1 MIRFIFVMTLLTLA
15 TGCRQEQETQ
25 QKLDH
30 NTIQSVLVQQASFG
44 NYQVP
49 TAYAG
54 EVSARYESNLAF
66 RISGKII
73 ARYVDV
79 GHQVKPGTLLA
90 KLDPVDMELNVQA
103 AQAQVAAAES
113 EYALA
118 KVELERY
125 ASLLNKKFITQ
136 AEYDARVMTYKA
148 TKAKVDLAQAQ
159 LAVTTN
165 QATYSSLYADQSGVI
180 TAVLAEAGQV
190 VQAGQGVI
198 RLTRPEEKEVVINV
212 PENRV
217 DELQAAL

>member
-103 AQAQVAAAES
+103 AQAQVAAAE
-113 EYALA
+113 ERPARRGALP
-118 KVELERY
+118 
-125 ASLLNKKFITQ
+125 
-136 AEYDARVMTYKA
+136 ARRPQT
-148 TKAKVDLAQAQ
+148 
-159 LAVTTN
+159 
-165 QATYSSLYADQSGVI
+165 
-180 TAVLAEAGQV
+180 GQ
-190 VQAGQGVI
+190 
-198 RLTRPEEKEVVINV
+198 RLCQ
-212 PENRV
+212 NRHT
-217 DELQAAL
+217 LQRLRCG